1 VQRSGP
7 AGDLHAESAGAI
19 SAPTARLVRVLEA
32 EGRALVLGSHQPDD
46 HFDPDALERGGV
58 ALARRRSGGG
68 AVLVGAGEVLWVDVV
83 VPAGDARWDED
94 VRRAGLWVGE
104 AWAAALREVVPGSAP
119 VEVWA
124 GGLRRT
130 EWSDAICFAGL
141 GPGEV
146 TVGGRKVV
154 GLSQRR
160 TKWGALFQTAVLL
173 SWRPQ
178 DYLTLMA
185 GRRAGEPVPARL
197 ADCAEGIGEGAGAD
211 LLTSFLDGLVT

>member
-1 VQRSGP
+1 M
-7 AGDLHAESAGAI
+7 HAESAAAI
-19 SAPTARLVRVLEA
+19 RAPAGRTVRVLDA

-46 HFDPDALERGGV
+46 LFDPGALEREGV
-58 ALARRRSGGG
+58 TLARRRSGGG

-83 VPAGDARWDED
+83 VPAGDARWDDD

-104 AWAAALREVVPGSAP
+104 AWAAVLRGVVAEPGS
-119 VEVWA
+119 VEVWP
-124 GGLRRT
+124 GGLRRS

-160 TKWGALFQTAVLL
+160 TRWGSLFQTAVLL

-178 DYLTLMA
+178 DYLSLMA

-197 ADCAEGIGEGAGAD
+197 AECAEGVGEGAAAVV
-211 LLTSFLDGLVT
+211 LSTFLDGLVT